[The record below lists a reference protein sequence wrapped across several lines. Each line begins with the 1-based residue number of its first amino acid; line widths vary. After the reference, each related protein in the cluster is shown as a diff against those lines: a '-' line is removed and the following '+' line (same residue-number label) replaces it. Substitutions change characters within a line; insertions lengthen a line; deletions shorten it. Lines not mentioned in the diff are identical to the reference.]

1 MSIIV
6 KKQKKK
12 DRGYNFKIMNRDVDD
27 PLYHDP
33 NVPNK
38 VLIHAPTR
46 SEMKEFK
53 KNKNREVPE
62 YLQTINESYD
72 VSGFDPDK
80 DQIDYAY
87 DEFHKKVEEQMEAE
101 GEDYEI
107 DAEGDEE
114 YEFMGFN
121 NKADKEFTEDIKQNF
136 QYKPAEGVKF
146 VEYDAFGLPKTEEI
160 QKMKQEMNLKDE
172 EVFKEDGTQVLF
184 IKPPEEYKLHGYHK
198 NVDIE
203 RKDMDQEMREVYD
216 MMEEVDGEVIEDVD
230 GNDCIDDD
238 FLGMLNENQPALVQK
253 QTGIDQEECKV
264 FDELG
269 ELAGEEDEA
278 IRKAKEEAEQF
289 MKNMP
294 MGLSEE
300 MQMRLAGAREHL
312 ANKNANKEIEE
323 AQNNE
328 IKDESNLDNEF
339 TGLLDEYQDNDIGA
353 VDDDMMDPL
362 GDLIDQEAFDEIMQ
376 EFIEG
381 NKDTCKKLYT
391 QYHDEDFATKIV
403 VDGEG
408 IEEITA
414 KDDKMREKVYKHLKQ
429 KNGEIVRLVPKE
441 EMQKLHERMN
451 ADEYE
456 ARRKMIKEKII
467 KFNQRILEEEAL
479 EGELEDVREV
489 DEDEEEQQKW
499 DVETILTTRTNTDNH
514 PGLIK
519 TVVKPKKNKIKI
531 DPKTKAPELEIEY
544 VKAEDKNRSKPSAYV
559 EEILSEEESDEE
571 IEMDTEELNKLEGM
585 NEKEKKKYL
594 RKINKKQVKKDRKER
609 RKMKKEMKKEFSKNH
624 QKYIKYNTVAVGEIR
639 PGVSVRKM

>member
-230 GNDCIDDD
+230 GND
-238 FLGMLNENQPALVQK
+238 
-253 QTGIDQEECKV
+253 
-264 FDELG
+264 
-269 ELAGEEDEA
+269 
-278 IRKAKEEAEQF
+278 
-289 MKNMP
+289 
-294 MGLSEE
+294 
-300 MQMRLAGAREHL
+300 
-312 ANKNANKEIEE
+312 
-323 AQNNE
+323 
-328 IKDESNLDNEF
+328 
-339 TGLLDEYQDNDIGA
+339 
-353 VDDDMMDPL
+353 
-362 GDLIDQEAFDEIMQ
+362 
-376 EFIEG
+376 
-381 NKDTCKKLYT
+381 
-391 QYHDEDFATKIV
+391 
-403 VDGEG
+403 
-408 IEEITA
+408 
-414 KDDKMREKVYKHLKQ
+414 
-429 KNGEIVRLVPKE
+429 
-441 EMQKLHERMN
+441 
-451 ADEYE
+451 
-456 ARRKMIKEKII
+456 
-467 KFNQRILEEEAL
+467 
-479 EGELEDVREV
+479 
-489 DEDEEEQQKW
+489 
-499 DVETILTTRTNTDNH
+499 
-514 PGLIK
+514 
-519 TVVKPKKNKIKI
+519 
-531 DPKTKAPELEIEY
+531 
-544 VKAEDKNRSKPSAYV
+544 
-559 EEILSEEESDEE
+559 
-571 IEMDTEELNKLEGM
+571 
-585 NEKEKKKYL
+585 
-594 RKINKKQVKKDRKER
+594 
-609 RKMKKEMKKEFSKNH
+609 
-624 QKYIKYNTVAVGEIR
+624 
-639 PGVSVRKM
+639 